1 MGIRKRSGELGR
13 VKRGVTKTLGC
24 RGFLDEM
31 TSEEDGV
38 GGRKRCLGKRERWVP
53 RLQAPLWPSLQTS
66 QI

>member
-38 GGRKRCLGKRERWVP
+38 GGRKRNGLAHGRGFRKNWK
-53 RLQAPLWPSLQTS
+53 
-66 QI
+66 